1 MVAPLAKPLRPR
13 SPAGMKPRSRP
24 YSAVR
29 GAGVPKDT
37 TIDAA
42 AAPTTAAPAG
52 AGDIGAARIAILLG
66 TRDGANFLRDQLRS
80 FADQSHQNWF
90 LVVSDDGS
98 RDATRQI
105 LAQFA
110 ATQPQRVVMRD
121 GPQRGVTAN
130 FLSLAADPAIDA
142 DFFAFSDQDD
152 VWHGDKLSRAVTCL
166 ATAPQGVPALYCGRT
181 ELMTEDGRCYG
192 LSPLFRR
199 PPSFGNAL
207 VQSLGGA
214 NTMVFNRAAKR
225 LVEAA
230 GMLNVVLHDWWLY
243 QLVSAAGGA
252 VFYDPQPMLKYRQH
266 PDNLIGSNQGGRAR
280 VVRIRMML
288 GGRFRDWN
296 ATNLA
301 ALRRLPPH
309 LITPDNRRLLDLFA
323 AARSAPLPR
332 RLVDLWR
339 SGVYRQTLLGNV
351 GLLVAALLGR
361 V

>member
-1 MVAPLAKPLRPR
+1 
-13 SPAGMKPRSRP
+13 
-24 YSAVR
+24 
-29 GAGVPKDT
+29 VPKDT
-37 TIDAA
+37 TIDASA
-42 AAPTTAAPAG
+42 GPTTAAPAG

-66 TRDGANFLRDQLRS
+66 TRDGAAFLRDQLRS
-80 FADQSHQNWF
+80 IADQSHQNWF

-110 ATQPQRVVMRD
+110 ATRPQRVVVRD

-142 DFFAFSDQDD
+142 EFFAFSDQDD
-152 VWHGDKLSRAVTCL
+152 VWHADKLSRAVTCL
-166 ATAPQGVPALYCGRT
+166 TTAPQGVPALYCGRT

-230 GMLNVVLHDWWLY
+230 GAPNVVLHDWWLY

-280 VVRIRMML
+280 VVRIRLML

-296 ATNLA
+296 ETNLA
-301 ALRRLPPH
+301 ALRGLPPH

-323 AARSAPLPR
+323 AARSAPLPK

-339 SGVYRQTLLGNV
+339 SGVHRQTLLGNV